1 MGDNW
6 TIGDGVN
13 ESNPGVLNND
23 LSKSAAYNYYN
34 HQMDVTF
41 RWIREKM
48 RLNAGV
54 SFQPQKSD
62 LSYKKVIWIQRLSEM
77 YLILLRHSI
86 SAIISQK
93 PVSCACVIA
102 DRLLSRIW

>member
-48 RLNAGV
+48 RLNAG
-54 SFQPQKSD
+54 SASSLRSRIF
-62 LSYKKVIWIQRLSEM
+62 LIRKVIWIQRLSEM

-102 DRLLSRIW
+102 DRLLSRTW

>member
-62 LSYKKVIWIQRLSEM
+62 LSYKKGDLDTTTVRNV
-77 YLILLRHSI
+77 LILLRHSI

-102 DRLLSRIW
+102 DRLLSRTW